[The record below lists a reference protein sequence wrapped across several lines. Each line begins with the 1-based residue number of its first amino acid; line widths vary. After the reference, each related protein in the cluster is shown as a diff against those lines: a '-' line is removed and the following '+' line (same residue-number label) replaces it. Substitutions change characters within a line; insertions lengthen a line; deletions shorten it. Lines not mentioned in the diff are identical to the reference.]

1 MSYGKTYAYNRFNE
15 LTSHDEDTG
24 NLERKIKKKLREIE
38 KLKKKNP
45 LKLTPEENNKIK
57 NEDYWK
63 NYLNPKQFSDSEKKV
78 SESDSEKKVS
88 HKFTVKYDT
97 PDDIKRKNK
106 QLEKN
111 RIKNKKRKEREI
123 KQQKKFQKQL
133 QMKLREEERKRREEE
148 RKRRE
153 EQWKRLEEERKR
165 REEQWKRLE
174 EERKRQEEECRLFE
188 INREK
193 NNMRNQIRQDYYKL
207 SKKCKNEISIFRKLS
222 LLYHP
227 DKNINNEEWAE
238 KMFKE
243 FENMKAEHYE
253 NENKEKDKKKKIF

>member
-1 MSYGKTYAYNRFNE
+1 MSYGKTYAYNRFDE
-15 LTSHDEDTG
+15 LTSDDDYTE
-24 NLERKIKKKLREIE
+24 NQERKIKKKLREIE
-38 KLKKKNP
+38 KLKRKNP
-45 LKLTPEENNKIK
+45 RELTTEENNKIK

-63 NYLNPKQFSDSEKKV
+63 NYLNPKQHSYSENNV
-78 SESDSEKKVS
+78 SNKSTIK
-88 HKFTVKYDT
+88 HDT
-97 PDDIKRKNK
+97 PDDIKRKKK

-111 RIKNKKRKEREI
+111 KIKNKKRKEREI
-123 KQQKKFQKQL
+123 KQQKKLQKQL
-133 QMKLREEERKRREEE
+133 EMKRREEE
-148 RKRRE
+148 RKRVE
-153 EQWKRLEEERKR
+153 EQRKRVEEQRKRVEEQRKRVEEERKR
-165 REEQWKRLE
+165 V
-174 EERKRQEEECRLFE
+174 EEECRLFE

-193 NNMRNQIRQDYYKL
+193 NNMRDKIRQDYYKL
-207 SKKCKNEISIFRKLS
+207 SKKCKNQETIFRKLS

>member
-1 MSYGKTYAYNRFNE
+1 M
-15 LTSHDEDTG
+15 
-24 NLERKIKKKLREIE
+24 
-38 KLKKKNP
+38 
-45 LKLTPEENNKIK
+45 TPEENNKIK

-63 NYLNPKQFSDSEKKV
+63 NYLNPKQF
-78 SESDSEKKVS
+78 SDSEKKVS

-133 QMKLREEERKRREEE
+133 EMKRR
-148 RKRRE
+148 
-153 EQWKRLEEERKR
+153 
-165 REEQWKRLE
+165 E
-174 EERKRQEEECRLFE
+174 EERKRQEEERKRQEEERKRLEEERKREEEERWLFE